1 MSRQARHDKEKRYID
16 KLDMTKRR
24 DISTSSTDNK
34 GGRNGRPIYSKLF
47 NRNVLKNS
55 LKELPAFCY

>member
-1 MSRQARHDKEKRYID
+1 MSRQARH
-16 KLDMTKRR
+16 
-24 DISTSSTDNK
+24 DNK

-47 NRNVLKNS
+47 YRNVLKNS